1 LAKLECGHGHQQRIL
16 RAGEHKEDLRG
27 HLNFQDVIG
36 IRHMNQ
42 RVVQHDAI
50 HDLWRGEDLSQ
61 RALPALVRFAEK
73 GEIGVHTWM
82 QFLNVGF
89 GHLRPHGHRVEV
101 RDPHDERRLLRRIQ
115 GLAHARDNRHDGA
128 VYRGIDV
135 GEAKIGLI
143 NLQIRLRLFDLSGD
157 RVYLCQPL
165 LAECRGCGDCRL
177 SLRVGCIGRLLLL
190 RTDQAPLCQ
199 GVVAVLLTL
208 SERELC
214 PSVSELCREGFDLGV
229 GLPPLRL
236 DPAVLAHIE
245 RRFAHRKIPMPDNNR
260 KQAMVPESAE
270 VLPNPNG
277 TAPGLFLKDRG
288 RCIAL
293 LPGVP
298 AEMKPLLT
306 EQVIPRIREAFGIGS
321 RIVSRILKTCGIS
334 ESKVDQ
340 AIGDYFREMR
350 NPTIGVLAHAGEIHI
365 RLTCKGDD
373 PATINRLLDDLEGK
387 IRARLGPLI
396 FGRDEEKLEALV
408 GQLLRARQATL
419 AVAESC
425 TGGLLAS
432 RLTDI
437 PGSSEYFERGV
448 VAYSTDAK
456 EEILAVPPQ
465 FLRDFGAVSL
475 EVARAMADGAR
486 RLSGTSFGLAITGIA
501 GPTGGT
507 PEKPVGLV
515 CIALAWEGGHVEREY
530 RLHGGRE
537 LIKYR
542 AAQMALEMLRR
553 HLLSVPIT
561 ES

>member
-1 LAKLECGHGHQQRIL
+1 MGAEILTVGTELLLGQIVDTNASWIAQRLAE
-16 RAGEHKEDLRG
+16 A
-27 HLNFQDVIG
+27 
-36 IRHMNQ
+36 
-42 RVVQHDAI
+42 
-50 HDLWRGEDLSQ
+50 
-61 RALPALVRFAEK
+61 
-73 GEIGVHTWM
+73 
-82 QFLNVGF
+82 
-89 GHLRPHGHRVEV
+89 
-101 RDPHDERRLLRRIQ
+101 
-115 GLAHARDNRHDGA
+115 
-128 VYRGIDV
+128 GIDLFYKTTV
-135 GEAKIGLI
+135 GDNAARIDAAVRQALSRADVLIATGGLGPTED
-143 NLQIRLRLFDLSGD
+143 DLT
-157 RVYLCQPL
+157 R
-165 LAECRGCGDCRL
+165 E
-177 SLRVGCIGRLLLL
+177 
-190 RTDQAPLCQ
+190 
-199 GVVAVLLTL
+199 VVAAVLG
-208 SERELC
+208 R
-214 PSVSELCREGFDLGV
+214 
-229 GLPPLRL
+229 PLRL
-236 DPAVLAHIE
+236 EPAVLAHIE

-260 KQAMVPESAE
+260 KQAMVPEGAE

-340 AIGDYFREMR
+340 AIGDYFRTMR

-365 RLTCKGDD
+365 RLTCKGEE
-373 PATINRLLDDLEGK
+373 PEGITRMLDDLETK
-387 IRARLGPLI
+387 IRERLGPLI

-408 GQLLRARQATL
+408 GQFLRERHATL

-425 TGGLLAS
+425 TGGLIAS
-432 RLTDI
+432 RLTDV
-437 PGSSEYFERGV
+437 PGSSDYFERGV
-448 VAYSTDAK
+448 VAYSFEAK

-465 FLRDFGAVSL
+465 IIKASGAVSL
-475 EVARAMADGAR
+475 EVARFMAEGVR
-486 RLSGTSFGLAITGIA
+486 RLAGTTFGLATTGIA

-515 CIALAWEGGHVEREY
+515 HIALAWDGGHVEREY
-530 RLHGGRE
+530 RFHGGRE